1 MTQQTNNKQLKA
13 DYGMSDFYKYYC
25 ANSDKPVSAKKY
37 NEIISI
43 LNQGIIDLIL
53 NNNLE
58 YSIPYLGMTLCVR
71 KFKSIPKI
79 ENGKL
84 INNTPIDW
92 KATNELWDENPE
104 AKERKILLRH
114 LNSHSSK
121 NVFRIKILK
130 FGKLYKNK
138 KYYKFKAARDFSR
151 ALAKRILDPKKDN
164 YDTFNLY

>member
-1 MTQQTNNKQLKA
+1 MTQPTNNNQLKA
-13 DYGMSDFYKYYC
+13 NYGMKDYYKHYC
-25 ANSDKPVSAKKY
+25 KNVENPVTAKQY
-37 NEIISI
+37 NEIIGV

-58 YSIPYLGMTLCVR
+58 YNIPHVGMTLCVR

-92 KATNELWDENPE
+92 KATNALWDENPE

-114 LNSHSSK
+114 LNTHSSK
-121 NVFRIKILK
+121 HVFRIKLLK

-138 KYYKFKAARDFSR
+138 KHYKFKAARDFSR